1 MALVFTVGVGHS
13 CGQAHH
19 TDSDGLL
26 VDEEVFRMMEV
37 EAGRLQLYK
46 YRPQARLVC
55 EESPTKEI
63 QYPDTYSHQV
73 SLTRTI

>member
-1 MALVFTVGVGHS
+1 MALVFTVGVGQS

-46 YRPQARLVC
+46 YRPQA
-55 EESPTKEI
+55 
-63 QYPDTYSHQV
+63 
-73 SLTRTI
+73 SL